1 MGRKFNRPD
10 LKYSTIDRLPVSAAL
25 FMSIRYEMTRS
36 GSPSS
41 NIASTGCQFS
51 KSMSIAFK
59 PDVST
64 PQKMGKPS
72 CMSAGRS
79 AEQKFVTNCING
91 LSRKLKVMRQ
101 SGNPSKIN
109 VFYVA
114 KIWCE
119 STYFRYIFATLPFEF
134 QLHPQNAPLTST
146 LTIG

>member
-1 MGRKFNRPD
+1 
-10 LKYSTIDRLPVSAAL
+10 
-25 FMSIRYEMTRS
+25 
-36 GSPSS
+36 
-41 NIASTGCQFS
+41 
-51 KSMSIAFK
+51 MSIALK

-64 PQKMGKPS
+64 LQKMGNLS
-72 CMSAGRS
+72 CMSVDRS

-119 STYFRYIFATLPFEF
+119 SRYFRYTFATLLLEF
-134 QLHPQNAPLTST
+134 QLHPQMPR
-146 LTIG
+146 

>member
-1 MGRKFNRPD
+1 M
-10 LKYSTIDRLPVSAAL
+10 SA
-25 FMSIRYEMTRS
+25 
-36 GSPSS
+36 
-41 NIASTGCQFS
+41 
-51 KSMSIAFK
+51 AFK

-64 PQKMGKPS
+64 LQIVEVNVSTSQKNGKPRRVI
-72 CMSAGRS
+72 MGHS
-79 AEQKFVTNCING
+79 AEQVPITNSMNE
-91 LSRKLKVMRQ
+91 LSQKLKVMRQ

>member
-1 MGRKFNRPD
+1 
-10 LKYSTIDRLPVSAAL
+10 
-25 FMSIRYEMTRS
+25 
-36 GSPSS
+36 
-41 NIASTGCQFS
+41 
-51 KSMSIAFK
+51 MSIALK

-64 PQKMGKPS
+64 LQIVEVDVSTSQKMGKPS
-72 CMSAGRS
+72 CMGAGRS

>member
-1 MGRKFNRPD
+1 
-10 LKYSTIDRLPVSAAL
+10 
-25 FMSIRYEMTRS
+25 
-36 GSPSS
+36 
-41 NIASTGCQFS
+41 
-51 KSMSIAFK
+51 MSIALK

-64 PQKMGKPS
+64 LQIVEVDVSTSQKMGKPS
-72 CMSAGRS
+72 CMGAGRS

-134 QLHPQNAPLTST
+134 QLHPQNALLTST
-146 LTIG
+146 LKSDTCHMELFPSACILLSLHHGAHIPGTRTIVTQN

>member
-1 MGRKFNRPD
+1 
-10 LKYSTIDRLPVSAAL
+10 
-25 FMSIRYEMTRS
+25 
-36 GSPSS
+36 
-41 NIASTGCQFS
+41 
-51 KSMSIAFK
+51 MSIAFK

-64 PQKMGKPS
+64 LQIVEVDVSTSQKMDKPS
-72 CMSAGRS
+72 CMGAGRS

-119 STYFRYIFATLPFEF
+119 STYFRYTFATLLFSFSFIP
-134 QLHPQNAPLTST
+134 PNIPLTST
-146 LTIG
+146 LTIC

>member
-1 MGRKFNRPD
+1 
-10 LKYSTIDRLPVSAAL
+10 
-25 FMSIRYEMTRS
+25 
-36 GSPSS
+36 
-41 NIASTGCQFS
+41 
-51 KSMSIAFK
+51 MSIAFK

-64 PQKMGKPS
+64 LQIVEVNVSTSQKMGKLS
-72 CMSAGRS
+72 CWSAGRS
-79 AEQKFVTNCING
+79 AEQQFVTNYMNG

-119 STYFRYIFATLPFEF
+119 STYFRYTFATLPFEF